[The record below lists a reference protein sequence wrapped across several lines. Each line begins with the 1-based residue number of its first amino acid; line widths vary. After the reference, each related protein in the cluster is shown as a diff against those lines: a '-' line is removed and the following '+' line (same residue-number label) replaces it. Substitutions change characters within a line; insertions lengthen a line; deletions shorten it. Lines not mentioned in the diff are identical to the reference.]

1 MENFHEQTMQTK
13 YFVLTDE
20 LTLKDFYDW
29 AWNFFT
35 DERTEEEKIF
45 QKLEKS

>member
-20 LTLKDFYDW
+20 LTLKDFYD
-29 AWNFFT
+29 
-35 DERTEEEKIF
+35 
-45 QKLEKS
+45 